1 MKVLE
6 ILAYCSKTIYK
17 NYSKQNILMML
28 HVSLISGKLSS
39 DPKLIFD
46 IFLKVSL
53 FTPSIRYYQINIH
66 P

>member
-1 MKVLE
+1 
-6 ILAYCSKTIYK
+6 
-17 NYSKQNILMML
+17 MML
-28 HVSLISGKLSS
+28 HVSLISGKLSP

-53 FTPSIRYYQINIH
+53 FTPFIRYYQINIH